1 MFSVLKL
8 DDICTGNYGMT
19 PRTKAH
25 LALLAVALIYSANYI
40 IAKDLMPFYIEP
52 RGFIFMRVIGAT
64 TLFFILGLFFKSSQK
79 IDRSD
84 WFRVFLCGF
93 FGVAANQIFFFEGLN
108 LTTPINASVIM
119 TSNPVLVLL
128 MSVILLK
135 EKLRPIKIVGV
146 ILGGLGAAFL
156 ILSSASNDFALP
168 GISWGNM
175 LIFFN
180 ATSYAVY
187 LVIVK
192 PLMRK
197 YDALLVI
204 KWVFASGL
212 VFVVPLGFGKF
223 NAVDWSTWTPPIISA
238 AVFVVVCTTFLAYLF
253 NLFALKTLSSST
265 VSTYIYLQPLFT
277 TMLALYLA
285 KDALTFEAAISAAL
299 IFVGVYLVGRRS
311 KP

>member
-1 MFSVLKL
+1 
-8 DDICTGNYGMT
+8 MT

-25 LALLAVALIYSANYI
+25 LALLAVALIYSTNYI
-40 IAKDLMPFYIEP
+40 VAKDLMPFYIEP

-64 TLFFILGLFFKSSQK
+64 ALFFILGLFSKSARK
-79 IDRSD
+79 IERKD

-93 FGVAANQIFFFEGLN
+93 FGVAANQILFFEGLN

-128 MSVILLK
+128 LSAILLK
-135 EKLRPIKIVGV
+135 EKLRPMKILGV
-146 ILGGLGAAFL
+146 ILGGVGAVYL
-156 ILSSASNDFALP
+156 ILSTASDDFSLP
-168 GISWGNM
+168 GISIGNT
-175 LIFFN
+175 LIFLN
-180 ATSYAVY
+180 ATSFAVY

-212 VFVVPLGFGKF
+212 VFVIPLGLGQFSE
-223 NAVDWSTWTPPIISA
+223 VDWSTWTPSIILA
-238 AVFVVVCTTFLAYLF
+238 AAFVVVCTTFLAYLF
-253 NLFALKTLSSST
+253 NVFALKTLSSST

-285 KDALTFEAAISAAL
+285 KDALTFEAAVSAGL
-299 IFVGVYLVGRRS
+299 IFVGVYLVGRKS
-311 KP
+311 KKV